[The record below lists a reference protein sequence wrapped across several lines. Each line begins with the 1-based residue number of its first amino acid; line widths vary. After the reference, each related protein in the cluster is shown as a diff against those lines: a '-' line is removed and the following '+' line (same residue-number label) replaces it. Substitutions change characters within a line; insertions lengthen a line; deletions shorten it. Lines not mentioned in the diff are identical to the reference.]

1 MFFTTHQVLGS
12 DRALRRARQLG
23 CALTL
28 GLAALGAAQAG
39 VVQLSNWA
47 LYFGQVDPRQGGI
60 VTLQDFGDGNGRPP
74 IAAFQVQLA
83 GFGDG
88 QSPVPGW
95 LRALEGSDYQ
105 FEAVDLAEVIAWP
118 DGSLTYYSSIGKG
131 SNIDAPTFAGPAN
144 YGIGIGFYGTGL
156 LVQTPNTGNPVPEPG
171 SASLIL
177 LALLAAAAAIAGV
190 RPRPPASRA

>member
-1 MFFTTHQVLGS
+1 MFFTTHRVLGS

-28 GLAALGAAQAG
+28 GLAALGVAQAG
-39 VVQLSNWA
+39 AVQLSNWA

-60 VTLQDFGDGNGRPP
+60 VTLQDFGDGSGAPP

-88 QSPVPGW
+88 LNPVAGW
-95 LRALEGSDYQ
+95 LRAIEGSDYQ
-105 FEAVDLAEVIAWP
+105 FDAVDLAEAIAWP

-131 SNIDAPTFAGPAN
+131 ASISAPTLASTPDF
-144 YGIGIGFYGTGL
+144 GIGIGFYGTGL
-156 LVQTPNTGNPVPEPG
+156 LLQTPNTGNPVPEPG
-171 SASLIL
+171 SAQLIL
-177 LALLAAAAAIAGV
+177 LALLAAAAASAGL
-190 RPRPPASRA
+190 RRR

>member
-1 MFFTTHQVLGS
+1 MFFTTHRVLGS

-60 VTLQDFGDGNGRPP
+60 VTLQDFGDGSGAPP

-88 QSPVPGW
+88 LNPVAGW
-95 LRALEGSDYQ
+95 LRAIEGSDYQ
-105 FEAVDLAEVIAWP
+105 FDAVDLAEAIAWP

-131 SNIDAPTFAGPAN
+131 ASISAPTLAGTPDF
-144 YGIGIGFYGTGL
+144 GIGIGFYGTGL
-156 LVQTPNTGNPVPEPG
+156 LLQTPNTGKPVPEPG
-171 SASLIL
+171 SAQLIL
-177 LALLAAAAAIAGV
+177 LALLAAAAASAGL
-190 RPRPPASRA
+190 RRR